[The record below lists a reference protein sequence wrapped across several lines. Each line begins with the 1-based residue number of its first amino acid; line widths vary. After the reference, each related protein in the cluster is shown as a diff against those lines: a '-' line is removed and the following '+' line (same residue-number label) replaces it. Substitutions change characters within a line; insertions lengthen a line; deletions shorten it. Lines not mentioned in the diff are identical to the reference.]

1 MVTFNGR
8 ITLPS
13 HVRKQLGLKTGDSV
27 DFVEIG
33 TGRFAITPGAGAIP
47 DPKGWIPTCF
57 SALVPHE
64 RLRGAQT
71 QTRIPTDGMRGVTKL
86 KFGRKRKAA

>member
-8 ITLPS
+8 ITLPL

-33 TGRFAITPGAGAIP
+33 KGRFAITPGAGSIQESMK
-47 DPKGWIPTCF
+47 DPKGWIPQLDF
-57 SALVPHE
+57 S
-64 RLRGAQT
+64 
-71 QTRIPTDGMRGVTKL
+71 PTADEMNGSSQ
-86 KFGRKRKAA
+86 